1 MIRRPP
7 RSNRNDTLFPYTT
20 RFRSLRQARP
30 RKAHSTPNNITEID
44 SPPPPSPHPHLGLL
58 AVARLAGAG
67 LALVAAPHHRRLAL
81 VLGQPEFLGLQRPDL
96 VAQAARFLEFQI
108 GGGGAHLLFEFL
120 DIGAQI
126 VAHHVRPILGDL
138 DRHLILSG
146 NMREDVA
153 DILADCRRR
162 VAKCGR
168 ASWWEGVGQYV

>member
-81 VLGQPEFLGLQRPDL
+81 VLGQPEFQRK
-96 VAQAARFLEFQI
+96 
-108 GGGGAHLLFEFL
+108 
-120 DIGAQI
+120 
-126 VAHHVRPILGDL
+126 
-138 DRHLILSG
+138 DRKSTRLNSSH
-146 NMREDVA
+146 
-153 DILADCRRR
+153 
-162 VAKCGR
+162 
-168 ASWWEGVGQYV
+168 

>member
-96 VAQAARFLEFQI
+96 VAQAARPE
-108 GGGGAHLLFEFL
+108 G
-120 DIGAQI
+120 
-126 VAHHVRPILGDL
+126 
-138 DRHLILSG
+138 
-146 NMREDVA
+146 
-153 DILADCRRR
+153 RR
-162 VAKCGR
+162 V
-168 ASWWEGVGQYV
+168 GQWCVSTCRSRWSPVHKKKKQNNKQTT